1 MSEGI
6 LLRELLLIR
15 HGESKANIEQADE
28 NDCAGQADSVL
39 SERGIYQAAK
49 LAEYLRD
56 ENPDAVFS
64 SGLRRAVQTGAA
76 VSALREDRKLYI
88 LPGACEINMPAGY
101 PGQTMQG
108 LKALCPGA
116 DISLAPDVDP
126 AAPLCVP
133 DPTPDENEERY
144 FERAKEVVD
153 YFAAHFSSGEKV
165 ALVSHAGFL
174 TYIIFYLL
182 GFRHVQPR
190 QDFRLSN
197 TGITRI
203 LFFEPGTNRYG
214 DVIFD
219 CVNERRHLDC
229 GYTT

>member
-1 MSEGI
+1 MSEGV

-15 HGESKANIEQADE
+15 HGESRANVSLADE
-28 NDCAGQADSVL
+28 NDYIGQVDSVL
-39 SERGIYQAAK
+39 SERGAYQAAK
-49 LAEYLRD
+49 LGEYLQEER
-56 ENPDAVFS
+56 PDAVFS

-76 VSALREDRKLYI
+76 VCALREDRKLYI
-88 LPGACEINMPAGY
+88 LPCACEIGMPQDY
-101 PGQTMQG
+101 PGQTIEA
-108 LKALCPGA
+108 LRTLCPGA
-116 DISLAPDVDP
+116 DISLAPDIDTLT
-126 AAPLCVP
+126 PLSVP
-133 DPTPDENEERY
+133 DSAPGEYEERY
-144 FERAKEVVD
+144 FERSKEVLD
-153 YFAAHFSSGEKV
+153 YFAAHFNSGEKI

-203 LFFEPGTNRYG
+203 LFFEPGTNQYG

-219 CVNERRHLDC
+219 CVNERKHLDC
-229 GYTT
+229 GYTV